1 MKLTKHTIFYIILSI
16 LIIVFISKSI
26 SDYGINIFF
35 FESYCFKSELSNI
48 MNQYVEYVEDSV
60 KVNKDEDIG
69 SSSSRQDFCNGQA
82 HFGGSQLVQE
92 FSHSSPYSSNTIG
105 LFLNFIGSE
114 IHEIRQKNVILF
126 VFTTMMITVAGLAI
140 IKYHR
145 KLKENQ
151 SKPRKGFSR
160 TIKNNVLKKQNYRC
174 DHCRRI
180 LTAVDFHHKNGNRS
194 DNRERNCQALCP
206 NCHAIRTRG
215 LTK

>member
-1 MKLTKHTIFYIILSI
+1 MKLTKHTIFYVVLSI
-16 LIIVFISKSI
+16 LIIVFFLKSI

-35 FESYCFKSELSNI
+35 FESYCFELELSNM

-60 KVNKDEDIG
+60 KVNKDQDIG
-69 SSSSRQDFCNGQA
+69 ISSSQQDFCSSQA
-82 HFGGSQLVQE
+82 HIGPQLLQE
-92 FSHSSPYSSNTIG
+92 FSYASPHSSNTIA

-114 IHEIRQKNVILF
+114 IHEIRQKDGILF
-126 VFTTMMITVAGLAI
+126 VFTTMMITAVGLLI
-140 IKYHR
+140 IKFLR

-160 TIKNNVLKKQNYRC
+160 IIKNNVLKKQNYRC
-174 DHCRRI
+174 DHCRNT

-206 NCHAIRTRG
+206 NCHAIKTRG
-215 LTK
+215 LIK